1 MNMKELKLESLQ
13 IEDNIYEKIEHEKW
27 RNELSII
34 KLCIA
39 IASVMIFVFTPI
51 YFLLMADSFG
61 KSLFSGYL
69 LLSMICGAVIVYYL
83 ISYKIFLLHLMF

>member
-13 IEDNIYEKIEHEKW
+13 IEDNIHEKIKHEKW

-34 KLCIA
+34 KLCMA
-39 IASVMIFVFTPI
+39 ISSIMIFVFTPI
-51 YFLLMADSFG
+51 YFLFMSKDFG

-69 LLSMICGAVIVYYL
+69 LLSMICVASIVYYS
-83 ISYKIFLLHLMF
+83 IS